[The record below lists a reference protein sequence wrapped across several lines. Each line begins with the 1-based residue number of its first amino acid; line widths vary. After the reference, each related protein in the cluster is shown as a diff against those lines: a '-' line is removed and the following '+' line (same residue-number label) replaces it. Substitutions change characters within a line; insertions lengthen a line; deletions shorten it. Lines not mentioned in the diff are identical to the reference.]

1 MCVRSGVSVALKI
14 YPKARSGRQLAAPST
29 PHPAVQKSL
38 SPLNLLQVQREQAI
52 HSRLSHAHVL
62 DLYAVFEDADAFYF
76 VMQFI
81 RRGDLFHELKRSGGC
96 FSEKCAHVRRAA
108 ASRTH
113 AALTGAAYGTCWC
126 PRCARWRTCT
136 ARA

>member
-1 MCVRSGVSVALKI
+1 L
-14 YPKARSGRQLAAPST
+14 
-29 PHPAVQKSL
+29 QKSL

-76 VMQFI
+76 VMQYI

-96 FSEKCAHVRRAA
+96 FSEKCAFDEHTAVHPGLKPPFQALRA
-108 ASRTH
+108 
-113 AALTGAAYGTCWC
+113 
-126 PRCARWRTCT
+126 
-136 ARA
+136 